1 MKLPQRK
8 NGKGFTLIEIL
19 VVIAIL
25 AVLFTLGWIALSA
38 ISNRN
43 KQQTAENE
51 IALLNSAMQ
60 AYKEDNGGILPAAKG
75 DIESSNILY
84 KILYCDSKNKGTPD
98 KDKNGVQLKPY
109 LDQGQLAFMDG
120 TGEKSSSFGIPV
132 VKKKKK
138 YYLLDPWGE
147 PYRYRPGFQTE
158 TVDGKGQPTDKLG
171 DGFNPD
177 FDIFS
182 LGADGKG
189 NGRDNKGDNEDNISN
204 VKSWK

>member
-1 MKLPQRK
+1 MKLPHRK

-19 VVIAIL
+19 IVIAIL
-25 AVLFTLGWIALSA
+25 AILFALGWIALSA
-38 ISNRN
+38 ISNRT
-43 KQQTAENE
+43 KQKTAENE
-51 IALLNSAMQ
+51 IALLSSAMQ
-60 AYKEDNGGILPAAKG
+60 AYKADNGDILPMAKG
-75 DIESSNILY
+75 NVESSNILY
-84 KILYCDSKNKGTPD
+84 KALYCDSKNKGVPD
-98 KDKNGVQLKPY
+98 TDKNGVQRKPY
-109 LDQGQLAFMDG
+109 LDQGQLAFMNG
-120 TGEKSSSFGIPV
+120 TGDKESTFGIPV

-147 PYRYRPGFQTE
+147 PYRYRPGYDTE
-158 TVDGKGQPTDKLG
+158 TEDDKGKPTGKLG

-189 NGRDNKGDNEDNISN
+189 NGRNNKGDNEDNISN